1 MKRKYIILMCILVL
15 LLAGLGGFLFVMRP
29 LHYQQTVT
37 VYSPDEGALEVEF
50 DVALHRF
57 LSSADE
63 MRGKIVINDTEYT
76 SIADWLPRSSREAAT
91 DHVWNEFC
99 IPTSYALDAYN
110 YDRLMLNLGPDG
122 FEYYNLVII
131 HPDSS
136 LSIYYGPA
144 ASEAE
149 AQDITN
155 HMMGTAEK

>member
-15 LLAGLGGFLFVMRP
+15 LLAGFGGFLFVMRP
-29 LHYQQTVT
+29 LDYQQTIM

-50 DVALHRF
+50 DLALHRF

-76 SIADWLPRSSREAAT
+76 SIADLLPRSSREAAT

-99 IPTSYALDAYN
+99 IPTSYALDAYD

-136 LSIYYGPA
+136 LSVYYGPA

-149 AQDITN
+149 AQNIIN
-155 HMMGTAEK
+155 RMMGTAEK